1 MTRRLLGDIGCQVPL
16 PITLH
21 CDNQAMVLNVNAR
34 VRNPVKSATIDL
46 YLAYIREK
54 IEDELIQ
61 VQFIAGTQNDADM
74 FTKAQTPARFLE
86 ARNRVLTTNE

>member
-1 MTRRLLGDIGCQVPL
+1 
-16 PITLH
+16 
-21 CDNQAMVLNVNAR
+21 MVLNLNSS

-61 VQFIAGTQNDADM
+61 VQFIAGSQNDADI
-74 FTKAQTPARFLE
+74 FTKAQKPARFLE
-86 ARNRVLTTNE
+86 ARDHLLTEHK